1 MYRIVSPFVFYGN
14 RELAAWRNLAAD
26 NVSNGG
32 AAFLARI
39 PRIEHSFHAFAPAVE
54 IHAATGIENHRDMRV
69 RLRQSGNH

>member
-14 RELAAWRNLAAD
+14 RELAARRNLAAD
-26 NVSNGG
+26 YVSNGG
-32 AAFLARI
+32 TAFLARI